1 MAEDLSET
9 ATETSSR
16 RNMLGLSGKSV
27 GAAAALAAAGIALNM
42 RGARAATPT
51 PAQIFSFALNFEY
64 LGAEYYL
71 RAVTGQGLPTTL
83 TGGSSGNV
91 IAPTNPIVPFQ
102 TPAVAGFAIRLASDE
117 AAHVN
122 FIRAV
127 LGAAAPAEPTIDLG
141 VGPTNSWS
149 VLAQAAGLVGA
160 GGVFNPYENEVTF
173 LLGAYVLEDVCVTA
187 LAGAAALLVGT
198 GTANIESAAGLLGV
212 EGAQAGCIRGY
223 LAQIGGDTAT
233 DAISALRAKLSG
245 VGDVGTDYNSN
256 PYNIL
261 DGNVQAQV
269 FDRTPQQ
276 ILNIAYGKAGTGI
289 TSGGFFP
296 NGVAGSITST

>member
-1 MAEDLSET
+1 MPRSSEDDLI
-9 ATETSSR
+9 AR
-16 RNMLGLSGKSV
+16 YLAPLAGPGGLGLRDD
-27 GAAAALAAAGIALNM
+27 A
-42 RGARAATPT
+42 
-51 PAQIFSFALNFEY
+51 
-64 LGAEYYL
+64 
-71 RAVTGQGLPTTL
+71 
-83 TGGSSGNV
+83 
-91 IAPTNPIVPFQ
+91 
-102 TPAVAGFAIRLASDE
+102 
-117 AAHVN
+117 
-122 FIRAV
+122 
-127 LGAAAPAEPTIDLG
+127 
-141 VGPTNSWS
+141 
-149 VLAQAAGLVGA
+149 
-160 GGVFNPYENEVTF
+160 
-173 LLGAYVLEDVCVTA
+173 A